1 MWQLKCPY
9 GKSTTEFT
17 SENDR
22 LFVKHGF
29 ACIPCV
35 DESSPEDSPEQ
46 GKTYQEDSDK
56 DEGLV
61 IRFDPLHWKDE
72 GRDAEINHQNP
83 RSKRCE
89 STNRGVAMEQE
100 ECFGTK
106 ERMNKYYY
114 LAVRAKTP
122 QMNRRLTIKLPTVL
136 RSTL

>member
-1 MWQLKCPY
+1 MKITFPDGGSLKCPY

-72 GRDAEINHQNP
+72 GRDADRLLGQD
-83 RSKRCE
+83 RR
-89 STNRGVAMEQE
+89 
-100 ECFGTK
+100 
-106 ERMNKYYY
+106 
-114 LAVRAKTP
+114 AVQQAYS
-122 QMNRRLTIKLPTVL
+122 V
-136 RSTL
+136 